1 LVGESI
7 GSYSQMIVVKNNL
20 LDNQVVIKK
29 FNKVLVFLS
38 IYFYISI
45 VIRDKDMRNMREYY
59 LQNFPTDELGIEIN
73 ENATFEGLFRVLDNY
88 EDVYEYIG
96 VGDSVIRER
105 VFSRLS
111 EIMGVTYDEVYSQ
124 WLMAP

>member
-20 LDNQVVIKK
+20 LDYQVVRKK

-59 LQNFPTDELGIEIN
+59 LENFPTDEMGIEIN

>member
-1 LVGESI
+1 MVGESI

-20 LDNQVVIKK
+20 FDNQVVRKK
-29 FNKVLVFLS
+29 FKKVLVFLS

-59 LQNFPTDELGIEIN
+59 LENFPTDEMGIEIN

-105 VFSRLS
+105 MFSRLS